1 MPQTR
6 KLAAILSADVF
17 GYSRLMSQDE
27 QATVGAL
34 HEGKEVFARRVAGQ
48 SGRVVDAT
56 GDALLAEFPSA
67 LAAVSAALEVQ
78 RELAERNAGR
88 PEPRRMLWRIGANL
102 GDVIEEG
109 GALYG
114 DGVNIAARLQALA
127 APGGVC
133 ISGTVFE
140 QVEGKLSVG
149 FRSGGEQS
157 VKNIAK
163 PVRVYHGALDE
174 APRAKPAARNWRV
187 PVAAVLVLAIAG
199 VGWVAWQRKAARAP
213 QAPEA
218 AAPVPHDPVLAMP
231 TGPRVAV
238 LPFVNMSGDPKEE
251 YFADGLTEDI
261 ITELSRFREIYVLA
275 RNTTYQYKGQA
286 VDVPAL
292 GQELGVQYVLEGSVR
307 RAGRQVRI
315 TAQLIDVKSGAHL
328 WAEKYDRDMRDI
340 FLVQDELA
348 QRIAG
353 SIAGGYKS
361 ALQVEARKAVE
372 QKSPQ
377 QLKAY
382 DHVLRASLVHEWWSP
397 TGYPKAKAE
406 LQQAIALDPTF
417 SRAHQVYAWQSL
429 IGWIFRYETS
439 ATPPR
444 QIKENAIR
452 SVELD
457 PSNPLAHLAAAF
469 GYYFDKQF
477 ELFERE
483 ATTAMELAPNDPDI
497 LAPLGFLIAVHGRWE
512 RGVQLANKTRQ
523 LNAASAGGWM
533 ISTLFYD
540 YHRRGMYREA
550 LEVLKQHPN
559 PGIVENL
566 QKYTAVYAELGD
578 LDRARE
584 YWERCKQIDPEWS
597 ADKYHWLVR
606 DVWSF
611 DPVFVSRYM
620 QSIAK
625 AGYPTSE

>member
-1 MPQTR
+1 MTRTR

-17 GYSRLMSQDE
+17 GYSRLMSE
-27 QATVGAL
+27 NEEATVAALQQGKQVLSSRVGAQ
-34 HEGKEVFARRVAGQ
+34 G
-48 SGRVVDAT
+48 GRVVDAT

-67 LAAVSAALEVQ
+67 MAAVTAAVEVQ
-78 RELAERNAGR
+78 RELATQNASL
-88 PEPRRMLWRIGANL
+88 PEGRRMLWRIGVNL
-102 GDVIEEG
+102 GDVIDEG
-109 GALYG
+109 GVLYG
-114 DGVNIAARLQALA
+114 DGVNIAARLQSLT

-133 ISGTVFE
+133 VSGTVFE
-140 QVEGKLSVG
+140 QVEGKLPLR
-149 FRSGGEQS
+149 FQSGGEQS

-163 PVRVYHGALDE
+163 PVRVFHAVLDE
-174 APRAKPAARNWRV
+174 APGVKPAVRNWRV
-187 PVAAVLVLAIAG
+187 PVVAVVMLAIAG
-199 VGWVAWQRKAARAP
+199 AGWLAWQRKPARAP
-213 QAPEA
+213 QAPEPA
-218 AAPVPHDPVLAMP
+218 ASVPHDPILTMP

-238 LPFVNMSGDPKEE
+238 LPLANMSGNPKED

-286 VDVPAL
+286 VDVPAI
-292 GQELGVQYVLEGSVR
+292 GQKLGVQYVLEGSVR
-307 RAGRQVRI
+307 RAGKQVRI

-340 FLVQDELA
+340 FVVQDELA
-348 QRIAG
+348 QKIAG

-361 ALQVEARKAVE
+361 ALQAEARKAVE

-397 TGYPKAKAE
+397 AGYPKAKAE
-406 LQQAIALDPTF
+406 LQQALALDPTF

-429 IGWIFRYETS
+429 IGWIFRYEKS
-439 ATPPR
+439 AMPPK

-483 ATTAMELAPNDPDI
+483 AATAMELAPNDPDI

-566 QKYTAVYAELGD
+566 QKYTAVYAELGE

-584 YWERCKQIDPEWS
+584 YWEKCRQIDPEWS
-597 ADKYHWLVR
+597 ADKYHWLAR

-611 DPVFVSRYM
+611 DPAFVSRYM
-620 QSIAK
+620 RSIAK
-625 AGYPTSE
+625 AGYPTSK